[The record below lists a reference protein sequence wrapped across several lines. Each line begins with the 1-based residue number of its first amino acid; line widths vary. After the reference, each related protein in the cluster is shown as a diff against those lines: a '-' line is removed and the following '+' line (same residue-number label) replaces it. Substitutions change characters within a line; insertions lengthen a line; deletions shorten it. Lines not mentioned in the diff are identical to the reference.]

1 MTGSAVTLRQHL
13 KGVATRVREVG
24 TNLGLPPETLEDL
37 CLAGRLHDIGKVDPR
52 FQAQLVGGD
61 PVAMEMLH
69 EPLAKSFP
77 GVRRI
82 RRYPRGM
89 RHEIAS
95 VSMVDSNLDV
105 LARAHDR
112 ELVLHLIGTHH
123 GWSRPLPPIIQDPVP
138 HRLAHSCDGLMVES
152 GSDLSN
158 GSLAYEMADRFW
170 RLVGR
175 YGYYGLAWLETII
188 RLSDHRQSAEE
199 ASVQ

>member
-61 PVAMEMLH
+61 PVAMEMLD
-69 EPLAKSFP
+69 EPLAKSLP

-82 RRYPRGM
+82 RRYPGGM

-95 VSMVDSNLDV
+95 VSMVDSNPDV

-112 ELVLHLIGTHH
+112 ELVLHLIGTPPRMVTSFAADHPGSRPASTCPFLRRSH
-123 GWSRPLPPIIQDPVP
+123 GRVVLRPFEWVAGLRNDGSILASSRPL
-138 HRLAHSCDGLMVES
+138 RLLRAG
-152 GSDLSN
+152 
-158 GSLAYEMADRFW
+158 MAGD
-170 RLVGR
+170 
-175 YGYYGLAWLETII
+175 
-188 RLSDHRQSAEE
+188 DHA
-199 ASVQ
+199 AG